1 MAGLKQTFVTKLTDV
16 NSSAQEP
23 LGTIRVE
30 NNKVYKYVQILNS
43 ATVAGVAG
51 DLVVYFAATGYGNN
65 RVCVRAADG
74 DATTPFGAGALVA
87 AVAGV
92 AATAEYGWIQI
103 EGLCT
108 LSNNVTSAAAGMS
121 FAKTTAD
128 KIGALAVATN
138 AAGIGNMMGISVNTT
153 TGVCLNCPW

>member
-16 NSSAQEP
+16 NASAQEP

-51 DLVVYFAATGYGNN
+51 DLVVYFAATGYINN

-87 AVAGV
+87 PVTGAAGV
-92 AATAEYGWIQI
+92 SEYGWIQV
-103 EGLCT
+103 EGAAT
-108 LSNNVTSAAAGMS
+108 LSNNVTNGAAGGQ
-121 FAKTTAD
+121 FYKTTAD
-128 KIGALAVATN
+128 KVGQLLVATN
-138 AAGIGNMMGISVNTT
+138 AAVIQNSMGVCLNAT
-153 TGVCLNCPW
+153 TGVCLYCPW